1 MKRERNKPLNE
12 SKGRKKRND
21 EKAIGTE
28 NNEKNGDAF
37 NPQLS
42 ARELKKIQY
51 YENMFKKM
59 EKQKEEN
66 YNEVDS
72 KIKRKSSNSRKTK
85 KEGEADKKDENKADN
100 TNGKEVCRKE
110 ENEDENKNA
119 YANANTNARA
129 NEKGNDFKSREFLLK
144 NVGPIS
150 GQDFTGKDIMR
161 RERDLVTDVA
171 TSSSMD
177 NRSII
182 EQKRKEKKE
191 LLEVKKKNVIKEL
204 PNAGIFGR
212 REISNK
218 KKNGLH
224 YNLFSSDESE
234 NETRKLNDTDKIS
247 PNNGSLF
254 CCNSRHIFNNRSDR
268 ELNDG
273 IRNGRSNH
281 TMVDI
286 RKEKMKKAQEKEIT
300 KEMAKERGLGTNT
313 KMQTKLDKGHE
324 SDSTVNYN
332 NPMHYVNFQMY
343 NNQRRRKGKM
353 MLKVKRS
360 FSADSSIN
368 EYYLD
373 ADSVHLKST
382 YDSSTSGNEY
392 VQSNKYHSHTSQNKK
407 RDVLNLQTSDIEGEK
422 SINMQNKWQENGELK
437 NEICYFGRSTQNSK
451 NNNWNYQNSYTKSF
465 IESKDS
471 FDLYLNDKEY
481 IDENMNTKSNSTEY
495 FNDEIV
501 TNKKL
506 FSSKNFNH
514 KSSSESNRTNCVN
527 KKYDVN
533 FCIRKYLNRMR
544 HTNLKKLKKV
554 NKANVNLYVKSCT
567 NFLNFNKFDSAI
579 LSLRKFQNTLQRE
592 EERIAMDSSKGM

>member
-12 SKGRKKRND
+12 SIGKKKRND

-28 NNEKNGDAF
+28 KNEKNGDAF
-37 NPQLS
+37 NPHLS

-59 EKQKEEN
+59 EKRKEEN
-66 YNEVDS
+66 YSEVDS

-85 KEGEADKKDENKADN
+85 KEEEADKKDENKADN

-110 ENEDENKNA
+110 ESEDENKNE
-119 YANANTNARA
+119 YANANARA
-129 NEKGNDFKSREFLLK
+129 YEEGKDFKSHEFLLK
-144 NVGPIS
+144 NVGAIA
-150 GQDFTGKDIMR
+150 GEDFTGKDITR
-161 RERDLVTDVA
+161 REMNLVTDVA
-171 TSSSMD
+171 KSNYMGNHS
-177 NRSII
+177 RI
-182 EQKRKEKKE
+182 EQKQKEKKE
-191 LLEVKKKNVIKEL
+191 LLEVKKKNVSKEF
-204 PNAGIFGR
+204 PNAGIFR

-234 NETRKLNDTDKIS
+234 KETRKLNDTDKIY
-247 PNNGSLF
+247 PNNRSRF
-254 CCNSRHIFNNRSDR
+254 CCNSRQIFNSSPDR
-268 ELNDG
+268 EVNDN
-273 IRNGRSNH
+273 ICNGKSNH
-281 TMVDI
+281 TMADI

-300 KEMAKERGLGTNT
+300 QEMAKGRGLGTNT
-313 KMQTKLDKGHE
+313 RMHIKLDKGHE

-353 MLKVKRS
+353 MMLKVKRS
-360 FSADSSIN
+360 FSANSSIN

-373 ADSVHLKST
+373 ADSVHQKST

-392 VQSNKYHSHTSQNKK
+392 VRSNKYHSHTSHNKK
-407 RDVLNLQTSDIEGEK
+407 RDALNLRTSDIQGEK
-422 SINMQNKWQENGELK
+422 SINMKNKWQDNGELK
-437 NEICYFGRSTQNSK
+437 NEICYFGHSTQNNK

-501 TNKKL
+501 TNKKP

-579 LSLRKFQNTLQRE
+579 LSLRKFQNTLQQE